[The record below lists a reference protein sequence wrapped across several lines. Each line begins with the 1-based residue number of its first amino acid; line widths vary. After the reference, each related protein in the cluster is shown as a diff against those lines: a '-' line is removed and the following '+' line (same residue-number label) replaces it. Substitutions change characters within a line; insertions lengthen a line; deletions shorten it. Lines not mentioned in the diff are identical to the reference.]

1 MSWWLRRLTHP
12 KSNPQQT
19 TPLHRRPV
27 TEPLGDDEEA
37 KCPAG
42 PAADGQ
48 IWPEQSPEVIQ
59 CLPNT
64 GILCDQNSFW
74 NRVYLSVIDNS
85 WVPKETAK
93 TDNAKACL
101 LPSSFQ
107 SNEDQLKAPHL
118 RAPTHHH
125 PPPPQPFSSLVM
137 DAAPCNCSGQ
147 NLHMHPS
154 FLALSITTF
163 SLIIK
168 FKTHTQSDH
177 VSSVPCQPWPPGP
190 AWSLWFGLLC
200 PPSSLC
206 CQHSFQLDSL
216 RK

>member
-1 MSWWLRRLTHP
+1 MSWWLRRSTHP

-48 IWPEQSPEVIQ
+48 IWPEQSPEVNQ

-74 NRVYLSVIDNS
+74 NRVHLSVIDNS

-93 TDNAKACL
+93 MDNAKASL

-107 SNEDQLKAPHL
+107 SRKCFSSFQSHRCLICYGVSTASRSTWNITVLVMTRWMKSWMQDRRRKGAVYP
-118 RAPTHHH
+118 RYVRCPTAHSSRHHH
-125 PPPPQPFSSLVM
+125 HLTDKYTEV
-137 DAAPCNCSGQ
+137 
-147 NLHMHPS
+147 
-154 FLALSITTF
+154 
-163 SLIIK
+163 
-168 FKTHTQSDH
+168 
-177 VSSVPCQPWPPGP
+177 W
-190 AWSLWFGLLC
+190 
-200 PPSSLC
+200 
-206 CQHSFQLDSL
+206 
-216 RK
+216 